1 MWFEFLSKK
10 KKKKKSVIWIKWNH
24 ALIFY
29 ALFYYS
35 IMEEQTSAG
44 LLGVLLLQ
52 LVMIMMLQL
61 MNMVSAQEQ

>member
-1 MWFEFLSKK
+1 MKSCFNFFLP
-10 KKKKKSVIWIKWNH
+10 
-24 ALIFY
+24 
-29 ALFYYS
+29 FYYS